1 MAEILFELEEN
12 QALQLLSLRNNV
24 LRIHKEEDENKLLQN
39 PSKKE
44 QTLKLKKLKWDIVN
58 SLTKIAKG
66 PYFLHMD
73 ISGLLLGSEAL
84 KHIVFEGVR
93 HSKTMLGFH
102 FLWNRVDHWTR
113 M

>member
-1 MAEILFELEEN
+1 M
-12 QALQLLSLRNNV
+12 
-24 LRIHKEEDENKLLQN
+24 QN

-84 KHIVFEGVR
+84 KHIVFEGVA

-102 FLWNRVDHWTR
+102 FLENRVNHWTR
-113 M
+113 MQINQALTKAKSAMDARPKLKYVASLVL